1 VRIQPRQQILDIW
14 RSVIQSSFKD
24 GVWQWG
30 PKEERNSIRDA
41 EQVLCLLYPATEL
54 PNLALDRP
62 DSTAEDVVKALAP
75 LGRPTAIAMKVI
87 EVLADYIDEYTDDDG
102 EPVFS
107 GGSYLRTR
115 NASDGKGGR
124 SKGDVI
130 SEEQRSLEV
139 VDSYSMSVTLCLA
152 TLGFISVFHT
162 SVRKPTTQQ
171 FIGKLEKAV
180 RDRLTAAMVGLLR
193 SFVVNI
199 VDENDSAREVML
211 RTVSPT
217 RIQDQVQEQAVIAG
231 LNERLSRVRARL
243 RDDVRLGV
251 GEDVKE
257 GLRHESML
265 FECGWGWGIVQNAT
279 PFKIELSYTGFTD
292 QPKICSVDGVADARP
307 YLYSTV
313 VALDGINDL
322 LSARTRELGLLNED
336 QRRLSDALQV
346 RWDQTQRYWSTIA
359 RFGEGDWPLEDIP
372 WRTSDGDEN
381 SYYSLVVS
389 SVLVQ
394 DLENR
399 EATDDDLNRAVAVF
413 SALGARGRITRRVTV
428 DDAAVEMHVPG
439 VQMSLGGSETLG
451 ARLYWTVADFAPLLL
466 KRTLQAARLSQN
478 VAARTALM
486 DLADQ
491 TMTHLD
497 RRRITQ
503 GPAAGL
509 WDEPAEVLF
518 PTQKREPTTQ
528 PSWYMTERVVE
539 ALVAGAR
546 TFRASSVRSPAVAT
560 RAQELLHEAEH
571 LLNREMLDADADDT
585 SAKRSELN
593 KIEAILIRAN
603 KIIIQQPGT
612 ANALAMDALR
622 RLDELAVAHQDATRS
637 M

>member
-428 DDAAVEMHVPG
+428 DDAGRRDARSGRADEPGRQRDARRQAVLDG
-439 VQMSLGGSETLG
+439 R
-451 ARLYWTVADFAPLLL
+451 RLRA
-466 KRTLQAARLSQN
+466 
-478 VAARTALM
+478 VAAQTDPGRRPAVAERGRPHGADGPRRPDHDPSRPQADHPGAGRGPVGRAGRGAVPDPEARAHDAALLVH
-486 DLADQ
+486 DRAGGGGAGRRRPYVPCVLGPQ
-491 TMTHLD
+491 SGRGD
-497 RRRITQ
+497 RRRSCCTRRSTCST
-503 GPAAGL
+503 ARC
-509 WDEPAEVLF
+509 WT
-518 PTQKREPTTQ
+518 PTPTTPR
-528 PSWYMTERVVE
+528 PS
-539 ALVAGAR
+539 GP
-546 TFRASSVRSPAVAT
+546 S
-560 RAQELLHEAEH
+560 
-571 LLNREMLDADADDT
+571 
-585 SAKRSELN
+585 
-593 KIEAILIRAN
+593 
-603 KIIIQQPGT
+603 
-612 ANALAMDALR
+612 
-622 RLDELAVAHQDATRS
+622 
-637 M
+637 